1 MELKKRDPAR
11 VLTEMVDHGRIY
23 PLKIWSVHVVVMQ
36 ELRRHVQKKHA
47 ARAELLFCS
56 LNLLLF

>member
-36 ELRRHVQKKHA
+36 ELRRNVQKSMLHVQSCCFAH
-47 ARAELLFCS
+47 
-56 LNLLLF
+56 